1 MSGTRKTGTHFCA
14 TCSEKRDC
22 VPAHSLITCRQPNA
36 KATLLFQSF
45 SETAHPDQGPPRLAA
60 LQAHMKAHDIAAT
73 LIPRAD
79 VHQGEYV
86 APGDE
91 RLAWLTGFTG
101 SAGFC
106 IATQTDAGVFVD
118 GRYTEQVRAQVDTR
132 VFTPVGWPATKPA
145 EWLKNTLPEGGTVSY
160 DPRLHTRAEIEKLR
174 DGLPTRFTLTPQ
186 DTPIDAL
193 WPDRPA
199 PPVGAIRVQPIDLA
213 GEPHASKRARLADE
227 LVAEGHN
234 GALIT
239 LPDAIAWLLNIR
251 GSDIPRNPVPHAFA
265 LLHDDA
271 RVTLFVDAAK
281 LDDTLRAHLGN
292 DVTIAPY
299 ASVFEAAETFEGTL
313 RLDKSSAPIIFA
325 QSREAAGRDTVWADD
340 PCLLPKSRKNEAE
353 IAATRAAHLRDAA
366 AMCTFLAWF
375 DDDRPS
381 ATTEIDIVRKLE
393 ECRTA
398 TGALLDIS
406 FDTIAGSGPHG
417 ALPHYRV
424 TDATNRQLLDGE
436 LLVLDSG
443 GQYQDGTTDITRT
456 LPVGTPGAEE
466 KAAFTRVLQGMIA
479 ISRLRWPQGYSG
491 RDLDALARY
500 PLWLAD
506 QDYAHG
512 TGHGVGVA
520 LCVHE
525 GPQRLSK
532 VSEVPFEPGMIVSN
546 EPGYYRKGAFGIRI
560 ENIVVVTQ
568 ATPLPGG
575 DATGKL
581 CFETLNFVP
590 IDQRLINTSM
600 LSHGERD
607 WLNDYHQNC
616 RDKIMPLLSDEA
628 AAWLTRAT
636 EPL

>member
-1 MSGTRKTGTHFCA
+1 M
-14 TCSEKRDC
+14 
-22 VPAHSLITCRQPNA
+22 
-36 KATLLFQSF
+36 FQSF

-60 LQAHMKAHDIAAT
+60 LQAHLKAHDIAAT

-79 VHQGEYV
+79 IHQGEYV

-106 IATQTDAGVFVD
+106 IVTQDNAGVFID
-118 GRYTEQVRAQVDTR
+118 GRYTEQVRAQVDMR
-132 VFTPVGWPATKPA
+132 VFTPVNWPATKPA
-145 EWLKNTLPEGGTVSY
+145 AWLKEALPEGGAVTY
-160 DPRLHTRAEIEKLR
+160 DPRLHTGAEIEKLR
-174 DGLPTRFTLTPQ
+174 EGLPTGFTLSPQ
-186 DTPIDAL
+186 ETPIDTL
-193 WPDRPA
+193 WSDRPA
-199 PPVGAIRVQPIDLA
+199 RPEGAIRVQPIDLA
-213 GEPHASKRARLADE
+213 GEPHASKRARLADD
-227 LVAEGHN
+227 LVEADHN

-251 GSDIPRNPVPHAFA
+251 GSDIPRNPIPQAFA

-281 LDDTLRAHLGN
+281 LDDTVRAHLGN
-292 DVTIAPY
+292 DVAIAPY
-299 ASVFEAAETFEGTL
+299 DAVFEAAEAFDGTL

-325 QSREAAGRDTVWADD
+325 QSREAAGRNTAWGED
-340 PCLLPKSRKNEAE
+340 PCLLPKSRKNAAE

-366 AMCTFLAWF
+366 AMCEFLTWF
-375 DDDRPS
+375 DEDRP
-381 ATTEIDIVRKLE
+381 ATTTEIDIARKLE
-393 ECRTA
+393 ECRAA

-424 TDATNRQLLDGE
+424 TEATNRQLLDGD

-443 GQYQDGTTDITRT
+443 GQYEDGTTDITRT
-456 LPVGTPGAEE
+456 LPVGTPGADERV
-466 KAAFTRVLQGMIA
+466 AFTRVLQGMIA
-479 ISRLRWPQGYSG
+479 VSRLRWPAGYAG

-546 EPGYYRKGAFGIRI
+546 EPGYYRQGAFGIRI
-560 ENIVVVTQ
+560 ENIVVVTE

-575 DATGKL
+575 DVTGKL

-590 IDQRLINTSM
+590 IDQRLIDVGM
-600 LSHGERD
+600 LSQGERD
-607 WLNDYHQNC
+607 WLNDYHAQC
-616 RDKIMPLLSDEA
+616 RDKITPLLSKQA
-628 AAWLTRAT
+628 AEWLNRVTAS
-636 EPL
+636 L